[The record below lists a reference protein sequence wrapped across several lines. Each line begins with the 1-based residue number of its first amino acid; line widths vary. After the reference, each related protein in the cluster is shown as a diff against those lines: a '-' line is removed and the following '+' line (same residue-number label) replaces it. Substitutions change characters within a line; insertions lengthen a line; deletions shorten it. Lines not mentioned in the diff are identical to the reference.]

1 MVRTLLS
8 LLALLLV
15 FSVPTLAFAGDDEDE
30 EEDDGEDAPGI
41 PPWLGDDDD
50 DDDGDDDD
58 GGDEGDEDKGSLG
71 KAPSPKP
78 QPAPAATTA
87 PGAPSRSYFM
97 DPSDLS
103 TLKGGGPFGMGVS
116 AGTINGLTLKIWP
129 SRPHGIVLHLGAHP
143 SVLNAL
149 VVGLGYRIHVKPLI
163 IPGSPVALH
172 FNLGPALRTRIVFF
186 TNGTFIELA
195 GGVAFG
201 VAATMNGVPGELFVE
216 AVPSFGGGI
225 SPAGVGLGF
234 SVDGIVGIRLF
245 FGK

>member
-15 FSVPTLAFAGDDEDE
+15 VSVPIAALAGDDEDA
-30 EEDDGEDAPGI
+30 EDDDEAPGI

-50 DDDGDDDD
+50 DGADDPGDT
-58 GGDEGDEDKGSLG
+58 SP
-71 KAPSPKP
+71 APKTPGES
-78 QPAPAATTA
+78 QGETPAPAVTSA
-87 PGAPSRSYFM
+87 PTPPPAAAPARSWYM

-103 TLKGGGPFGMGVS
+103 TLKGGGLFGLGVA
-116 AGTINGLTLKIWP
+116 AGTINGLSLKIWP
-129 SRPHGIVLHLGAHP
+129 SRPHGIILHLGAHP

-149 VVGLGYRIHVKPLI
+149 VIGVGYRVHVKPVI

-172 FNLGPALRTRIVFF
+172 FNLGPSLRTRMVFF

-201 VAATMNGVPGELFVE
+201 IAATVADVPAEFFVE
-216 AVPSFGGGI
+216 AIPGFGGGV

-234 SVDGIVGIRLF
+234 AVDGIVGARFF
-245 FGK
+245 FGG

>member
-1 MVRTLLS
+1 MVRTLLA

-15 FSVPTLAFAGDDEDE
+15 FSVPAFAFAGDDE
-30 EEDDGEDAPGI
+30 EEDDGEEAPGI

-50 DDDGDDDD
+50 DDDDDGDPEAGDDDD
-58 GGDEGDEDKGSLG
+58 ESDSGSLG
-71 KAPSPKP
+71 KAPPPKP
-78 QPAPAATTA
+78 TAAPAPPPVAA
-87 PGAPSRSYFM
+87 PRSYFM

-103 TLKGGGPFGMGVS
+103 TLKGGGLFGLGVA

-129 SRPHGIVLHLGAHP
+129 SRPHGIVMHLGGHP

-149 VVGLGYRIHVKPLI
+149 VVGLGYRLHVKPLI
-163 IPGSPVALH
+163 IPGSPLALH

-186 TNGTFIELA
+186 TNGTYIELA

-201 VAATMNGVPGELFVE
+201 VAATMHGVPGELFVE
-216 AVPSFGGGI
+216 AIPGYGGGI

>member
-1 MVRTLLS
+1 MVRTLLP
-8 LLALLLV
+8 LLALLLLFALPV
-15 FSVPTLAFAGDDEDE
+15 TALAGDDEGE
-30 EEDDGEDAPGI
+30 EEDDDEAPGI

-50 DDDGDDDD
+50 DDDEGGDDDQ
-58 GGDEGDEDKGSLG
+58 GSLG
-71 KAPSPKP
+71 KTPT
-78 QPAPAATTA
+78 PAPAPPSA
-87 PGAPSRSYFM
+87 PPSAAPAARSYFM
-97 DPSDLS
+97 DPADLS
-103 TLKGGGPFGMGVS
+103 TLKGGGLFGLGVA

-149 VVGLGYRIHVKPLI
+149 VVGLGYRIHIKPVI

-186 TNGTFIELA
+186 TNGTYIELA

-201 VAATMNGVPGELFVE
+201 IAATMNGVPGELFVE
-216 AVPSFGGGI
+216 AIPSYGGGI
-225 SPAGVGLGF
+225 SPAGVGQGL
-234 SVDGIVGIRLF
+234 SVDGIVGIRFF